1 MRSFND
7 IELIRTGGNLSALSD
22 LVLELFGYKL
32 NTKCS
37 ICVNDAKM
45 LLLNYQSKKQKT
57 MGKNFIWKGGSD
69 KKVVINVGGVVK
81 LVNAK
86 NCTEADA
93 MVIASIPKYSHLV
106 EVVAP
111 IADDFLEEV
120 NMGEENPNEL
130 QATILTS
137 IEATKEEPIVKKK
150 KGRPFSKSNG

>member
-1 MRSFND
+1 
-7 IELIRTGGNLSALSD
+7 
-22 LVLELFGYKL
+22 
-32 NTKCS
+32 
-37 ICVNDAKM
+37 
-45 LLLNYQSKKQKT
+45 
-57 MGKNFIWKGGSD
+57 MGKNFIWKGGLD

-120 NMGEENPNEL
+120 NLGEESPNGL
-130 QATILTS
+130 
-137 IEATKEEPIVKKK
+137 EATTSTSTEVGSVEPTAKKR
-150 KGRPFSKSNG
+150 GRKPALK

>member
-7 IELIRTGGNLSALSD
+7 IELIRTGGDISALSD
-22 LVLELFGYKL
+22 LVFELFGYKL

-45 LLLNYQSKKQKT
+45 LLLNYQSKKQKD
-57 MGKNFIWKGGSD
+57 MGKNFIWKGGAD

-111 IADDFLEEV
+111 IAEDFLEEV
-120 NMGEENPNEL
+120 NLGEEIPNGL
-130 QATILTS
+130 
-137 IEATKEEPIVKKK
+137 EATTSTLTEVGSVEPTAKKR
-150 KGRPFSKSNG
+150 GRKPALK

>member
-45 LLLNYQSKKQKT
+45 LLLNYQSKKQKD
-57 MGKNFIWKGGSD
+57 MGKNFIWKGGAD

-111 IADDFLEEV
+111 IAEDFLEEV
-120 NMGEENPNEL
+120 NLGEESPNGL
-130 QATILTS
+130 
-137 IEATKEEPIVKKK
+137 EATTSTLTEVGIVEPTAKKR
-150 KGRPFSKSNG
+150 GRKPALK

>member
-7 IELIRTGGNLSALSD
+7 IELIRTGGDISALSD
-22 LVLELFGYKL
+22 LVFELFGYKL

-45 LLLNYQSKKQKT
+45 LLLNYQSKKQKD
-57 MGKNFIWKGGSD
+57 MGKNFIWKSGLD

-86 NCTEADA
+86 NCTETDA

-120 NMGEENPNEL
+120 NLGEESPNGLE
-130 QATILTS
+130 ATISTS
-137 IEATKEEPIVKKK
+137 IEVGSVEPTAKKR
-150 KGRPFSKSNG
+150 GRKPALK

>member
-93 MVIASIPKYSHLV
+93 MVISSIPKYSHLV

-120 NMGEENPNEL
+120 NLGEESPNGL
-130 QATILTS
+130 
-137 IEATKEEPIVKKK
+137 EATTSTLTEVVNVEPTAKKR
-150 KGRPFSKSNG
+150 GRKPALK

>member
-120 NMGEENPNEL
+120 NLGEESPNGL
-130 QATILTS
+130 
-137 IEATKEEPIVKKK
+137 EATTSTSTEVGIVEPTAKKR
-150 KGRPFSKSNG
+150 GRKPALK

>member
-7 IELIRTGGNLSALSD
+7 IELIRTGGDIAALSD

-45 LLLNYQSKKQKT
+45 LLLNYQSKKQKD
-57 MGKNFIWKGGSD
+57 MGKNFIWKGGLD

-111 IADDFLEEV
+111 IADDLLQEV
-120 NMGEENPNEL
+120 NLGEESPNGLED
-130 QATILTS
+130 TTSTLT
-137 IEATKEEPIVKKK
+137 EATKEEPIVKKK

>member
-7 IELIRTGGNLSALSD
+7 IELIRTGGNIAALSD

-45 LLLNYQSKKQKT
+45 LLLNYQSKKQKD
-57 MGKNFIWKGGSD
+57 MGKNFIWKGGLD

-111 IADDFLEEV
+111 IAEDFLEEV
-120 NMGEENPNEL
+120 NMGEESPNGLE
-130 QATILTS
+130 ATTSTS
-137 IEATKEEPIVKKK
+137 IEATKEDPTAKKR
-150 KGRPFSKSNG
+150 GRKPALK

>member
-81 LVNAK
+81 LVNSK

-120 NMGEENPNEL
+120 NLGEESPNGL
-130 QATILTS
+130 
-137 IEATKEEPIVKKK
+137 EATTSTSTEVGIVEPTAKKR
-150 KGRPFSKSNG
+150 GRKPALK

>member
-7 IELIRTGGNLSALSD
+7 IELIRTGGDISALSD
-22 LVLELFGYKL
+22 LVFELFGYKL

-120 NMGEENPNEL
+120 NLGEESPNGLE
-130 QATILTS
+130 ATTSTS
-137 IEATKEEPIVKKK
+137 IEVTIVEPTAKKR
-150 KGRPFSKSNG
+150 GRKPALK

>member
-1 MRSFND
+1 
-7 IELIRTGGNLSALSD
+7 
-22 LVLELFGYKL
+22 
-32 NTKCS
+32 
-37 ICVNDAKM
+37 
-45 LLLNYQSKKQKT
+45 

-81 LVNAK
+81 LVNSK

-120 NMGEENPNEL
+120 NLGEESPNGL
-130 QATILTS
+130 
-137 IEATKEEPIVKKK
+137 EATTSTSTEVGIVEPTAKKR
-150 KGRPFSKSNG
+150 GRKPALK

>member
-1 MRSFND
+1 MRSYNE

-37 ICVNDAKM
+37 ICVGDAKM
-45 LLLNYQSKKQKT
+45 LLLNYQSKKLKN
-57 MGKNFIWKGGSD
+57 MNKNFIWKGGSD

-81 LVNAK
+81 LVNSK

-111 IADDFLEEV
+111 IAEDFLEEV
-120 NMGEENPNEL
+120 NLGEEIPNGLEG
-130 QATILTS
+130 TISTS
-137 IEATKEEPIVKKK
+137 IEVGSVEPVVKKK
-150 KGRPFSKSNG
+150 KGRPFAK